1 MNDQSEK
8 PNWDHSND
16 YKSQKPPKKEG
27 NGHSSG
33 PKNIKSVQKIVFSIL
48 AVLILLLLAFNSI
61 YTLKEQEQ
69 AVVTT
74 FGVPEQVIESGMHF
88 KIPFIQQV
96 QKVSTTT
103 RGFSIGYDEAT
114 GESIDDESLMIT
126 SDYNFVNVDFYIE
139 YRVADPIKYVYSSR
153 APETIL
159 KTLSQSYIR
168 DTIGTYSV
176 DDVITTGKNEIQS
189 VVKDELIARLDK
201 EDIGLQLVN
210 VTIQDAEPP
219 TAEVLQAFKAVENAK
234 QGKETAVNNA
244 NKYKNEK
251 EPEAEATIY
260 QISQE
265 AQATKQSRI
274 NEAEGQVARFEA
286 MFEEYKK
293 YPLVTKQRMFYE
305 TMEEIL
311 PDLKV
316 IINSG
321 DGSTQTIIPTDSLFG
336 QTVKATPESSTE
348 KTEEAQ

>member
-1 MNDQSEK
+1 MSDQNEK
-8 PNWDHSND
+8 PDWDHSND
-16 YKSQKPPKKEG
+16 YKNQTPPRKE
-27 NGHSSG
+27 HSSDSKG
-33 PKNIKSVQKIVFSIL
+33 TKYVYKIVL
-48 AVLILLLLAFNSI
+48 PVLLVLILLLLGYNSI

-103 RGFSIGYDEAT
+103 RGFSIGYDEKT

-139 YRVADPIKYVYSSR
+139 YRVADPIKYIYSSR
-153 APETIL
+153 APETVL

-189 VVKDELIARLDK
+189 VVKEELIKRLDA

-219 TAEVLQAFKAVENAK
+219 TTEVLQAFKAVENAK

-251 EPEAEATIY
+251 EPEAAATIY
-260 QISQE
+260 QITQE
-265 AQATKQSRI
+265 AQADKQSRI

-286 MFEEYKK
+286 MYEEYKK
-293 YPLVTKQRMFYE
+293 YPLVTRQRMFYE
-305 TMEEIL
+305 AMEDIL

-336 QTVKATPESSTE
+336 TTVKDSANDPEK
-348 KTEEAQ
+348 KTEEALQ

>member
-1 MNDQSEK
+1 MSDQNEK
-8 PNWDHSND
+8 PDWDHSND
-16 YKSQKPPKKEG
+16 YKNQTPPRKE
-27 NGHSSG
+27 HSSDSKG
-33 PKNIKSVQKIVFSIL
+33 TKNVYKIVLPVLLI
-48 AVLILLLLAFNSI
+48 LILLLLGYNSI

-103 RGFSIGYDEAT
+103 RGFSIGYDEKT

-139 YRVADPIKYVYSSR
+139 YRVADPIKYVYSSK
-153 APETIL
+153 APETVL

-189 VVKDELIARLDK
+189 VVKDELIKRLDA

-251 EPEAEATIY
+251 EPEAAATIY
-260 QISQE
+260 QITQE
-265 AQATKQSRI
+265 AQADKQSRI

-286 MFEEYKK
+286 MYEEYKK
-293 YPLVTKQRMFYE
+293 YPLVTRQRMFYE
-305 TMEEIL
+305 AMEEIL

-336 QTVKATPESSTE
+336 TTVRDSASDTE
-348 KTEEAQ
+348 KKTEEASQ

>member
-1 MNDQSEK
+1 MSDQNEK
-8 PNWDHSND
+8 PDWDHTND
-16 YKSQKPPKKEG
+16 YKNQTPPRKE
-27 NGHSSG
+27 HSSDLKG
-33 PKNIKSVQKIVFSIL
+33 TKNVYKIVLPVLLI
-48 AVLILLLLAFNSI
+48 LILLLLGYNSI

-74 FGVPEQVIESGMHF
+74 FGVPEQVMESGMHF

-103 RGFSIGYDEAT
+103 RGFSIGYDEKT

-139 YRVADPIKYVYSSR
+139 YRVADPIKYIYSSR
-153 APETIL
+153 APETVL

-189 VVKDELIARLDK
+189 VVKDELISRLDS

-251 EPEAEATIY
+251 EPEAAATIY
-260 QISQE
+260 QITQE
-265 AQATKQSRI
+265 AQADKQSRI
-274 NEAEGQVARFEA
+274 NEAEGQAARFEA
-286 MFEEYKK
+286 MYEEYKK

-305 TMEEIL
+305 AMEEIL

-336 QTVKATPESSTE
+336 TAVKDSTNEPEK
-348 KTEEAQ
+348 KTEEISQ